1 MKVEQLMIR
10 DVKTCGPDDSLNVAA
25 KLMWDFDCGCVP
37 VVGAD
42 EKLVGMITDRDICM
56 AAYTQ
61 GKPLDAMRVSSAM
74 SHAAH
79 ACRFGDS
86 ILLAERLLREHAIRR
101 IPIVD
106 AEGRILGILSTNDLA
121 REAARP
127 HDPEERD
134 VSAEAFTE
142 TIAAVCT
149 PRRARAMRAAA

>member
-1 MKVEQLMIR
+1 MKVEQLMTR
-10 DVKTCGPDDSLNVAA
+10 DVKTCSPDDSLNMAA

-37 VVGAD
+37 VVDAD
-42 EKLVGMITDRDICM
+42 DRLVGMITDRDICM

-61 GKPLDAMRVSSAM
+61 GKPLAAMRVSSAM
-74 SHAAH
+74 SRAAH

-86 ILLAERLLREHAIRR
+86 ILLAERLLREHGIRR
-101 IPIVD
+101 IPVVD
-106 AEGRILGILSTNDLA
+106 AEQHVFGILSMNDLA

-142 TIAAVCT
+142 TMAAVCT
-149 PRRARAMRAAA
+149 PRPALAMRAAA